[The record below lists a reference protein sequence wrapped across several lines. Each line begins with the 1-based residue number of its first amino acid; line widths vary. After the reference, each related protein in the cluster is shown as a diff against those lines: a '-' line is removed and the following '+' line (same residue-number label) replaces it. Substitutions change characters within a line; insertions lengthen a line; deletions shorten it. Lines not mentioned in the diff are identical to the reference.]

1 MNERPPRRLLETP
14 SWLLTQLAVDAS
26 RRTRDVF
33 ESVGAG
39 RYHYAILCA
48 VEEFGPCSQAEIGR
62 RLHMDRKDVAQRV
75 LELEDQ
81 HCVQRRPDPADSRRN
96 LVLVTTRGRE
106 RLAELDASLKIA
118 QDELV
123 GALSEDERVTLIAGL
138 QKILG
143 R

>member
-1 MNERPPRRLLETP
+1 MVVMNEHPPRRLLETP
-14 SWLLTQLAVDAS
+14 SWLLTQLAADAS

-48 VEEFGPCSQAEIGR
+48 VEEFGPCSQAEMGR

-106 RLAELDASLKIA
+106 RLAELDASL
-118 QDELV
+118 
-123 GALSEDERVTLIAGL
+123 
-138 QKILG
+138 
-143 R
+143 